1 MTMRNCTVPAPSAA
15 AGTERE
21 RLARR
26 PAVVTAMLARLAEWV
41 DRARARAELRRLS
54 DRALADIGLS
64 RSQVER
70 EAAKPFWRP

>member
-1 MTMRNCTVPAPSAA
+1 MTTRNCTVPARHAA

-26 PAVVTAMLARLAEWV
+26 PALVTTLLVRLAAWTE
-41 DRARARAELRRLS
+41 RAQARSELRRLS
-54 DRALADIGLS
+54 DRSLADIGLS
-64 RSQVER
+64 RAQVER